1 MLWICLW
8 RYINST
14 IILRLAVKPITTN
27 NAGVRVSQLS
37 LRDLVA
43 DDTGF
48 KVRCTIVYQSDTN
61 SNFYGSTIISPDL
74 TLTIGSITTFTP
86 TKSDPI
92 VGETI
97 TLTCIATG
105 ETAPTFSFTT
115 GGTGTFDTTYLQ
127 VIENPDTES
136 DGTTHTKKYVV
147 KAVKPNN
154 KRNGQLIGCTV
165 SITPWNESR
174 LFRPTFK
181 NLSQFIIW

>member
-1 MLWICLW
+1 M
-8 RYINST
+8 
-14 IILRLAVKPITTN
+14 KPITTN

-61 SNFYGSTIISPDL
+61 SNFYGATIISPDL